1 MADVQHISRELL
13 ANDARTL
20 HGVQKNAKAMMKRVI
35 DRLDDYPE
43 AKQRL
48 VAHLKDKDNEMRRLE
63 QILYDMGES
72 ASPVKDATMSM
83 MGSMTGAMTAGLED
97 DIIQTSMVTFGLA
110 SYEICAYEG
119 MISLAEK
126 AGAGYGPMAA
136 RAHGADVGALPRT
149 SQLKG
154 TRGRALELGLI
165 PSPLRTNW
173 SEATDDVG
181 GRALICWCERHS
193 EKGGPC
199 FNSNCLGCED
209 ELPLS

>member
-126 AGAGYGPMAA
+126 AGENRAVPLLRTCLEEERAMAQWLHEHMA
-136 RAHGADVGALPRT
+136 PTLERYLELR
-149 SQLKG
+149 SLKG
-154 TRGRALELGLI
+154 R
-165 PSPLRTNW
+165 
-173 SEATDDVG
+173 EA
-181 GRALICWCERHS
+181 AH
-193 EKGGPC
+193 
-199 FNSNCLGCED
+199 
-209 ELPLS
+209 